1 MTNTK
6 LGLDIGTN
14 SIGWAVLEKED
25 RKYHFLEKED
35 EEGKSIPSKG
45 SYIFPKGVD
54 GQERSKAATRRGF
67 RSARRRIDRI
77 RRRKAATLQV
87 LSEYDMCPKL
97 SEEEICDWRYKKTY
111 PCSNDEFIKWQRTG
125 EKGGDIETEK
135 LKQPYYL
142 RYLAATKEG
151 LKNSQVGRY
160 RLGRV
165 FYHLAQRRGYL
176 SMEEE
181 QADDAIEQFKIAVKN
196 LLEESSNAPAFSELF
211 ETISDTYKNDKKSK
225 ALTTK
230 IKRQL
235 KKETSLDVIKEFIY
249 KEFDKKENLGKV
261 ATEINEL
268 SQQITESGHPT
279 LGCYFYSIYAQ
290 QNADGTTQRIRGKYI
305 DREKHYLS
313 EFNYICDKQKIEPE
327 LRKKLQFAI
336 FYQRPL
342 KSQKD
347 LVAKCPL
354 EPKRKRIAI
363 SHPLFEE
370 FRKWESINRIKIKTE
385 QDERLRPLHKAEKE
399 LIADQFDYIKDIE
412 FKKLADRLC
421 GGKDYR
427 YIKDKEKLTADVE
440 FNFPETTTF
449 PGCPTIKNLKTIL
462 GKDENGNYR
471 YDNLPPLNTGY
482 KDEKGKTRISIED
495 IWHCLF
501 IDSFGEKNKQ
511 QARKEFAEK
520 HLPKID
526 AEAFSKIKLKK
537 GYGNLSKSAIKKI
550 LPYLQQGMLYSH
562 AVFTANI
569 DKVLGRKATSK
580 EIEKISVC
588 IKEALSLH
596 EFEKK
601 VNAVVNNYIEK
612 YKNDENGI
620 GDEPNSQWAHRNGI
634 KDEIISWFS
643 EADLDAMGE
652 EEQDRLEK
660 QCWDK
665 FIKQADNK
673 RPQHVEY
680 LSSKTIPDFIKE
692 TILKKFPNETI
703 DVSKLYHPSAMEIY
717 PKAENRLGNPEIS
730 SIKNPVFNKAM
741 HQIKHLVNKLIE
753 EGLVDKDTEVN
764 IELSREI
771 NSATYRRALTQYQ
784 KDQKFIRDW
793 ARRKIIECYD
803 EEKRSTI
810 QPTDT
815 QITKYILYAEQ
826 NRQCLYTS
834 ETITP
839 RKFFTE
845 QKYDIEHTIPRSKW
859 NDNSLINKTLAN
871 ADFNRNYKQDEL
883 PANLDL
889 TYKEQQI
896 DVDTILQNRDRWLKS
911 YKITGDEVEFSIS
924 LESLKAQYRNNKAAA
939 KAAAGDAEK
948 HNDLMFLAHYARL
961 RLEYLAQKYKTFERE
976 EIPAKFNN
984 ANLVDTRLIT
994 KYARAYLNSYFNKV
1008 NVINGQVTDTLRKI
1022 WGLQGEYEE
1031 KDRSNHIH
1039 HCIDAVTVACIE
1051 KGTANRMSEAF
1062 HQYERDYFRGNSA
1075 AKVYLR
1081 EPMGNF
1087 VDTMKKLKDEVFI
1100 YHKQVDRIKPLL
1112 DEIENENPQ
1121 KLNLRGALNSQRP
1134 YGLIEKDNQ
1143 KIFVQRKS
1151 VNSISGKDI
1160 DNIVDNTIKERLL
1173 SLADEIGWG
1182 HLLNVE
1188 VREEQ
1193 VYSTELKKIKKELG
1207 YKIYTALK
1215 KAKANKNLIDNDIR
1229 KENID
1234 TEFHDVV
1241 SFKNSL
1247 CNTLAPKEL
1256 ARDKKEKF
1264 YSKIDKEVNSVVRSI
1279 GLKRILEQSNGVII
1293 LPATKN
1299 SSLMVLKKIRLQVN
1313 AKLNPLKERRRI
1325 DFPENE
1331 TKAYKRDY
1339 YFDKA
1344 ADSNYEYQIYGDLIP
1359 DQPNKKIKFA
1369 NREVRLINTYN
1380 IVKNVF
1386 ESMPDMQLILK
1397 LHKDDFVLVFDENLY
1412 EITEDWSI
1420 KNLQRRLFKVV
1431 KFNENN
1437 EIIMERPNYALGNV
1451 DAVPLENVV
1460 SSEGELDKPN
1470 EVVLRRKSSTLRA
1483 IPTKVDELGR
1493 IDIEYS
1499 KAFIEKHTR

>member
-1 MTNTK
+1 MTKIK

-14 SIGWAVLEKED
+14 SIGWTILEKYD
-25 RKYHFLEKED
+25 KKYQFLEKKD
-35 EEGKSIPSKG
+35 ENGNIISIPTKG

-54 GQERSKAATRRGF
+54 GQEKSKAATRRGF
-67 RSARRRIDRI
+67 RSGRRRTDRI

-87 LSEYDMCPKL
+87 LSDYDMCPKL
-97 SEEEICDWRYKKTY
+97 SNEEIRNWRYKKIY
-111 PCSNDEFIKWQRTG
+111 PCNNDEFIKWQRTG
-125 EKGGDIETEK
+125 KKGGDIESEK
-135 LKQPYYL
+135 EKQPYYL
-142 RYLAATKEG
+142 RYLSATKEG
-151 LKNSQVGRY
+151 LMNSQ
-160 RLGRV
+160 LGRFQLGRA
-165 FYHLAQRRGYL
+165 FYHLAQHRGYL

-181 QADDAIEQFKIAVKN
+181 QADDAIEQFKIAVNN
-196 LLEESSNAPAFSELF
+196 LLEEQSTAAAFAEPF
-211 ETISDTYKNDKKSK
+211 ESVADTYKNDKKSK
-225 ALTTK
+225 ALTSK

-268 SQQITESGHPT
+268 SQQIAESGQPT
-279 LGCYFYSIYAQ
+279 LGCYFHSIYVQ
-290 QNADGTTQRIRGKYI
+290 KNDDGTTQRIRGKYI
-305 DREKHYLS
+305 DREKHYLK
-313 EFNYICDKQKIEPE
+313 EFNYICDKQKIEQE
-327 LRKKLQFAI
+327 LRQKLYKAI

-385 QDERLRPLHKAEKE
+385 QDERLRPLNKTEKE
-399 LIADQFDYIKDIE
+399 LISDQFDKKEVE
-412 FKKLADRLC
+412 FKKLADILC
-421 GGKDYR
+421 DGKDYR
-427 YIKDKEKLTADVE
+427 YIKDKEKLAADIE

-449 PGCPTIKNLKTIL
+449 PGCPTIKNLKSIL
-462 GKDENGNYR
+462 GKDEHGNHR
-471 YDNLPPLNTGY
+471 YDNFSLLNTGY
-482 KDEKGKTRISIED
+482 KDEKGKTQISIED

-501 IDSFGEKNKQ
+501 INSFGEKSKEK
-511 QARKEFAEK
+511 ARKEFAIK
-520 HLPKID
+520 HLPWID
-526 AEAFSKIKLKK
+526 AEKFSTKIKLVK

-550 LPYLQQGMLYSH
+550 LPYLKEGMLYSH
-562 AVFTANI
+562 AVFIANI
-569 DKVLGRKATSK
+569 DKVLGRKATTK
-580 EIEKISVC
+580 ETEKISVC
-588 IKEALSLH
+588 IKEALALH

-620 GDEPNSQWAHRNGI
+620 GDDLNSQWAHQNGI

-652 EEQDRLEK
+652 EEQNRLEQ

-665 FIKQADNK
+665 FITQANDK
-673 RPQHVEY
+673 RPQNVEY
-680 LSSKTIPDFIKE
+680 LSSKTITDFIEE
-692 TILKKFPNETI
+692 TISKEFPNETI
-703 DVSKLYHPSAMEIY
+703 EVSKLYHPSAMEAY
-717 PKAENRLGNPEIS
+717 PKAEKRLGNPEIS

-741 HQIKHLVNKLIE
+741 HQIKHLVNKLID

-764 IELSREI
+764 VELAREI

-803 EEKRSTI
+803 EEKRSAI

-826 NRQCLYTS
+826 NGQCLYTS

-896 DVDTILQNRDRWLKS
+896 DVDTILRNRDRWLKS
-911 YKITGDEVEFSIS
+911 YKITGDEVEFSTS

-948 HNDLMFLAHYARL
+948 HDDLMFLAHYARL

-1039 HCIDAVTVACIE
+1039 HCIDAITVACVE

-1062 HQYERDYFRGNSA
+1062 HEYERDYFKGNLA
-1075 AKVYLR
+1075 AKVYLP
-1081 EPMGNF
+1081 EPMIDF
-1087 VDTMKKLKDEVFI
+1087 VDTMKHLKDEVFI

-1112 DEIENENPQ
+1112 DELEKENPQ
-1121 KLNLRGALNSQRP
+1121 KLNLRGALNKPNP
-1134 YGLIEKDNQ
+1134 YGLIKREGQDV
-1143 KIFVQRKS
+1143 FVQRSMVKS
-1151 VNSISGKDI
+1151 IQDKDI
-1160 DNIVDNTIKERLL
+1160 SSIIDDMIKERIY
-1173 SLADEIGWG
+1173 D
-1182 HLLNVE
+1182 
-1188 VREEQ
+1188 
-1193 VYSTELKKIKKELG
+1193 LKRQNG
-1207 YKIYTALK
+1207 
-1215 KAKANKNLIDNDIR
+1215 
-1229 KENID
+1229 
-1234 TEFHDVV
+1234 DV
-1241 SFKNSL
+1241 
-1247 CNTLAPKEL
+1247 
-1256 ARDKKEKF
+1256 
-1264 YSKIDKEVNSVVRSI
+1264 KIDK
-1279 GLKRILEQSNGVII
+1279 LKKDGIII
-1293 LPATKN
+1293 LPEYTYIDKNGKTK
-1299 SSLMVLKKIRLQVN
+1299 VLKEMFLRKIRLKAYEQGQY
-1313 AKLNPLKERRRI
+1313 PLKEIRKI
-1325 DFPENE
+1325 DKSKKE
-1331 TKAYKRDY
+1331 YKRDV
-1339 YFDKA
+1339 FVLKEKN
-1344 ADSNYEYQIYGDLIP
+1344 SNYEARLFGDLVP
-1359 DQPNKKIKFA
+1359 DEKGKM
-1369 NREVRLINTYN
+1369 NRDFQLINNFN
-1380 IVKNVF
+1380 I
-1386 ESMPDMQLILK
+1386 
-1397 LHKDDFVLVFDENLY
+1397 
-1412 EITEDWSI
+1412 I
-1420 KNLQRRLFKVV
+1420 KNLMPNESLLSPLFLIHPNNYFLIFNKHYDEIIWENKKDLQKRLFVNV
-1431 KFNENN
+1431 KFSETKV
-1437 EIIMERPNYALGNV
+1437 IVFSRHNYALGNV
-1451 DAVPLENVV
+1451 DKAPAA
-1460 SSEGELDKPN
+1460 SDDKLDDFSG
-1470 EVVLRRKSSTLRA
+1470 VVLRKSPTTFRA

-1499 KAFIEKHTR
+1499 KAFIEKHTK